1 MDLGTDIKTEWVFA
15 DGDLVLIREEDN
27 LLQAVANRL
36 SCYQPNLEVFY
47 QLYGGFLVN
56 YLGRK
61 RKPELLEFMK
71 IEVDTIVS
79 QDPRINDFETEL
91 SFNDNMG
98 VDIHLT
104 VFQDEDEDIS
114 LNLVLNGEGVVE
126 VAD

>member
-1 MDLGTDIKTEWVFA
+1 MDLGIDINSDWNFS
-15 DGDLVLIREEDN
+15 DGDLVLVKDDDN
-27 LLQAVANRL
+27 ILQAVVNRL

-47 QLYGGFLVN
+47 ELYGGFITN

-71 IEVDTIVS
+71 IEIDTILS

-98 VDIHLT
+98 IDLHLT
-104 VFQDEDEDIS
+104 VFQIEDEDIE
-114 LNLVLNGEGVVE
+114 LNLVINGEMVVE